1 MQRWQ
6 RRRPVATPVMAW
18 WRFPPLQPSS
28 LIGLG
33 LRWGIV
39 AAGEPRD
46 LSRQSPPP
54 FYRLRDG
61 GPPASSWAGPPIR
74 ARGQGTSWP
83 LGQLVEINSNTAYWP
98 ALGTPIGS
106 AEQCGLS
113 CVTYGRNSVSRCGQ
127 APRMGVAPCT
137 ATGRCRGLA
146 HLSATGDGS
155 PEWERAGRHLRGRV
169 TRGWRGAAR
178 FGGIGDSIWK
188 KSR

>member
-1 MQRWQ
+1 MGEAFTEQEMSPSLPPCRSESAGVVEDDGGLMQRWQ

-39 AAGEPRD
+39 AAGEPRV

-83 LGQLVEINSNTAYWP
+83 LGQLVEINSNI
-98 ALGTPIGS
+98 LCI
-106 AEQCGLS
+106 CIF
-113 CVTYGRNSVSRCGQ
+113 NF
-127 APRMGVAPCT
+127 
-137 ATGRCRGLA
+137 
-146 HLSATGDGS
+146 HLQSHKYS
-155 PEWERAGRHLRGRV
+155 
-169 TRGWRGAAR
+169 
-178 FGGIGDSIWK
+178 
-188 KSR
+188 